1 MIPLAHGDLGSAD
14 EIIPAILAG
23 LLLIFVLVRALVDFA
38 KEQIHRRMNVKPSPI
53 SEKSPIEAE
62 LLD

>member
-23 LLLIFVLVRALVDFA
+23 LLLIFVLVRALVDFV
-38 KEQIHRRMNVKPSPI
+38 KGHVHRGAH
-53 SEKSPIEAE
+53 SERVASSENTSLEAE
-62 LLD
+62 VLD

>member
-38 KEQIHRRMNVKPSPI
+38 KEQIHRRMNVKPTTV